1 MRWPFDVAGGSCLS
15 CHTDPISGED
25 GARLLRESWGWLQ
38 GDVEAMAAKA
48 RATHQSG
55 GSL

>member
-48 RATHQSG
+48 RATHQGG